1 MTLFS
6 LIFALLLEQWRPAGD
21 RNRLILLFFAYA
33 DALERYFNTGVR
45 RHDIAAWVAA
55 VAPVLILT
63 GWIYYFLHNLSP
75 LLAWAWNV
83 VMLYLTMGFRQFSH
97 SFTEIKDALKNGDLL
112 LARKLLREWRGVPG
126 DELSNQE
133 ISRITIELALIHSHR
148 YVFGIIACFVL
159 LPGPLG
165 PVLYR
170 LAELLSERWSDPGV
184 QEQERESDAFGH
196 FAAKAFEVIDW
207 LPARLTAVGFAI
219 AGNFEDAVYCWRA
232 QAASWI
238 DQAQGIVLASG
249 AGALGVRLGDSLR
262 EAGGRYYRPE
272 LGVGDEADMDFLQS
286 TVGLIWRSLVLWLL
300 LLLVLEIAS
309 WAG

>member
-6 LIFALLLEQWRPAGD
+6 LISALLLEQWRPAGD
-21 RNRLILLFFAYA
+21 RNRIVLLFLSYA

-45 RHDIAAWVAA
+45 RHGVAAWIAAV
-55 VAPVLILT
+55 VPVLVFT
-63 GWIYYFLHNLSP
+63 GWVYYLLYGLSP

-83 VMLYLTMGFRQFSH
+83 LVLYLTMGFRQFSY

-112 LARKLLREWRGVPG
+112 LARKLLKEWRGVEA
-126 DELSNQE
+126 DELSSQE

-148 YVFGIIACFVL
+148 YVFGIIICFVV

-170 LAELLSERWSDPGV
+170 LADLLSERWGGRT
-184 QEQERESDAFGH
+184 EQESDAFGQ
-196 FAAKAFEVIDW
+196 FATKAFEVIDW
-207 LPARLTAVGFAI
+207 LPARSTAVSFAI

-232 QAASWI
+232 QAASWV
-238 DQAQGIVLASG
+238 DQAQGIILASG
-249 AGALGVRLGDSLR
+249 AGALGVLLGDSLR
-262 EAGGRYYRPE
+262 EAGSKYYRPE
-272 LGVGDEADMDFLQS
+272 LGVGEEADMDFLQS
-286 TVGLIWRSLVLWLL
+286 TVGLIWRTLVLWLL
-300 LLLVLEIAS
+300 LLLLLEIAS

>member
-21 RNRLILLFFAYA
+21 RNRIILLFLSYA
-33 DALERYFNTGVR
+33 DALERYFNTGER
-45 RHDIAAWVAA
+45 RHGVAAWVAA
-55 VAPVLILT
+55 VVPVLIVT
-63 GWIYYFLHNLSP
+63 GWIYYLLHSLNP

-83 VMLYLTMGFRQFSH
+83 VMLYFTMGFRQFIYL
-97 SFTEIKDALKNGDLL
+97 FAEIKDALKNGDLL
-112 LARKLLREWRGVPG
+112 LGRKLLREWRGVRA
-126 DELSNQE
+126 DELSSQE

-148 YVFGIIACFVL
+148 YVFGIIIFFVV

-170 LAELLSERWSDPGV
+170 LAELLSERWSGPGK
-184 QEQERESDAFGH
+184 QERESDAFGR
-196 FAAKAFEVIDW
+196 FAAKAFEIIDW
-207 LPARLTAVGFAI
+207 LPARSTAVSFAI

-238 DQAQGIVLASG
+238 DQAQGIILASG

-262 EAGGRYYRPE
+262 EAGGKYYRPE
-272 LGVGDEADMDFLQS
+272 LGVGEEADMDFLQS
-286 TVGLIWRSLVLWLL
+286 TVGLIWRTLVLWLL
-300 LLLVLEIAS
+300 LLLLLEIAS
-309 WAG
+309 WVA

>member
-6 LIFALLLEQWRPAGD
+6 LISALLLEQWRPAGD
-21 RNRLILLFFAYA
+21 RNRIILLFLAYA

-45 RHDIAAWVAA
+45 RHGTAAWIAA

-63 GWIYYFLHNLSP
+63 GWIYYLLHSLSP
-75 LLAWAWNV
+75 LLAWVWNV
-83 VMLYLTMGFRQFSH
+83 VMLYLTMGFRQFNY

-112 LARKLLREWRGVPG
+112 LARKLLREWRGVPA
-126 DELSNQE
+126 DELSSQE
-133 ISRITIELALIHSHR
+133 IARITIELALLHSHR
-148 YVFGIIACFVL
+148 YVFGIIVCFVV

-170 LAELLSERWSDPGV
+170 LSELLSERWSGPRNHE
-184 QEQERESDAFGH
+184 QEQESDEFGR
-196 FAAKAFEVIDW
+196 FASKAVEVIDW
-207 LPARLTAVGFAI
+207 LPARSTAVSFAI
-219 AGNFEDAVYCWRA
+219 AGNFEDAIYCWRA
-232 QAASWI
+232 QAASWV
-238 DQAQGIVLASG
+238 DQAQGIILASG

-272 LGVGDEADMDFLQS
+272 LGVGEEADMDFLQS
-286 TVGLIWRSLVLWLL
+286 TVGLIWRTLVLWLL
-300 LLLVLEIAS
+300 LLLLLEIAS